1 MRRHLHLALAL
12 LFLSPMTQSQTTF
25 VYIGTQAAAPEMG
38 IAVASFD
45 SATGILSEPKLLIKT
60 ADPAF
65 MALHPSGSHLYVC
78 NTGTPGGVSAFA
90 VERSNGSLTLLN
102 HQVAEGRGPSHI
114 ALDRTGGFVLDANY
128 GGGFVEVFR
137 READGRLGERT
148 ALIRHSG
155 RSLHPERQTKAYAH
169 WFGVDPS
176 NRFAL
181 AIDLGTDRIA
191 IYRFNATSGALTPH
205 DPPHVGVKAG
215 SGPRHLAWHPN
226 GQLAYVIQELTNE
239 IIVFAWDSAKGT
251 LSELQTVPTLP
262 AAFSGTNTAA
272 EIAVHPNGKYLY
284 ASNRGHDSIASYAI
298 DAQTGHLRLLKHIS
312 SQGKTPRYFAFDPTG
327 RWMIVSNQDSG
338 DVAVIE
344 VDGSSGELRAQQG
357 SRKLDKPMGVV
368 FLR

>member
-298 DAQTGHLRLLKHIS
+298 EAQTGHLRLLKHIS